1 MKIADKIYLYALAIL
16 FVIFVAIQF
25 GVANG

>member
-1 MKIADKIYLYALAIL
+1 MKTADKIYLYALAML
-16 FVIFVAIQF
+16 CVIFVAIQF